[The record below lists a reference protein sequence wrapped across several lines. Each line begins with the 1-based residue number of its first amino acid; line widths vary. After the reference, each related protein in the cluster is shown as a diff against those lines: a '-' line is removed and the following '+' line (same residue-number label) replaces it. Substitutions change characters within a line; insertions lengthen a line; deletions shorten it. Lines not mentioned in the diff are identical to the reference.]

1 MSDSV
6 VSPIVANTF
15 LTYCWICGIPFSHDC
30 QEERHHV
37 IPRAYGGTNGPQVS
51 LCDSHH
57 SALHQ
62 IALKMYTGKSF
73 FNLMSGRQEQDARL
87 LYLASVAYN
96 ARILTE
102 KDPNKK
108 QMLVLHISGQESQE
122 LNALKSIYKVGREKL
137 IGLAIKSL
145 YDRHFK
151 R

>member
-15 LTYCWICGIPFSHDC
+15 LTHCWICGTPFSHDR

-73 FNLMSGRQEQDARL
+73 FNLMSGRQDQDARL
-87 LYLASVAYN
+87 LY
-96 ARILTE
+96 
-102 KDPNKK
+102 
-108 QMLVLHISGQESQE
+108 
-122 LNALKSIYKVGREKL
+122 
-137 IGLAIKSL
+137 
-145 YDRHFK
+145 
-151 R
+151 